1 MPKKLGTNPK
11 AVEARA
17 RKDEQK
23 RVDQERSER
32 AKEDAEW
39 ADDDKNLAKKQK
51 RKEEME
57 KKAKE
62 LADRKAANKAAYDE
76 EMGSV
81 VVKEKRPEVKV
92 TRAAI
97 EANAVRQQ
105 LERERLEKQEVKVTP
120 TEPLE
125 ENINRL
131 QLEEDAARNIDEAI
145 AVLGSKDT
153 EIDRHPEKRLKAAY
167 TAFEEIHLPRLK
179 AENPNLRLSQ
189 LKQMLKKDW
198 TKSPDNPLNKRL
210 ASLSNL
216 E

>member
-1 MPKKLGTNPK
+1 
-11 AVEARA
+11 
-17 RKDEQK
+17 
-23 RVDQERSER
+23 
-32 AKEDAEW
+32 
-39 ADDDKNLAKKQK
+39 
-51 RKEEME
+51 ME

-81 VVKEKRPEVKV
+81 AVKEKRPEVKV